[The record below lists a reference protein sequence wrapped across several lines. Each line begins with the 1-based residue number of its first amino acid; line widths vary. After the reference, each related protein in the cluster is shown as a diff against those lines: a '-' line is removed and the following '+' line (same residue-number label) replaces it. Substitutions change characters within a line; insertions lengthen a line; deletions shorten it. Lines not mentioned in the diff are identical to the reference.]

1 MSGLKWHYHYYY
13 FIFNEQLNE
22 NKGKVRLEKKFDIQC
37 PVVIAVTD
45 FGCYVR
51 YGITITKKKENL
63 NNQGKSVEKN
73 KAVLCGC
80 HVD

>member
-51 YGITITKKKENL
+51 YGITITKKKKISITKVNP
-63 NNQGKSVEKN
+63 
-73 KAVLCGC
+73 
-80 HVD
+80 